1 MRFCLFKKKCA
12 QSKPEN
18 CGEQC
23 LNSCKTL
30 RDIDVGKCVCIRN
43 YKGGCKKMRRRL
55 LDLGLT
61 PQTKVNI
68 VQKAPLGDPIL
79 LQIGNY
85 NLSLS
90 LSEAAQLEVDPV
102 GASAPGVCTPG

>member
-1 MRFCLFKKKCA
+1 MRSFLFKKKCA
-12 QSKPEN
+12 QTPPEN

-23 LNSCKTL
+23 LRPCQTL
-30 RDIDVGKCVCIRN
+30 RDIEVGKCVCIRRHS
-43 YKGGCKKMRRRL
+43 GCKKMRRRL

-79 LQIGNY
+79 LKVGDY

-90 LSEAAQLEVDPV
+90 LSEAGLVEVEP
-102 GASAPGVCTPG
+102 A